1 MDRRMRYAGLQAGL
15 VLALVACGKT
25 SKPPITP
32 LFEGLGVHHRA
43 VTTKSKQAQR
53 YVDQGIVFMYAFNHD
68 EAIRSFRQAAELDPR
83 CAMAWWGISLANGP
97 HINNPYMTP
106 ERSKAA
112 GEALQK
118 AREAARN
125 ATPTERALIEALGSR
140 YADPPPSDRSALE
153 QAYADAMRRV
163 WQEHPDDA
171 DVGALFA
178 EAIMDV
184 HPWDLWQP
192 DGTPKP
198 GTAEILT
205 TLHAVLALDADHP
218 LANHLLIHA
227 VEASPHPADGVDAAD
242 RLRTMVPV
250 AGHLV
255 HMPAHIYAR
264 VGRWK
269 DASEAN
275 EKAIVADREYRK
287 LSPVQ
292 AFYNVYMAHNHHFLS
307 WASMM
312 QGQSVVS
319 IRAAR
324 EMIAGVPPDF
334 LEQSAFFADGY
345 MTIALE
351 ALMRFGKWDE
361 ILREPAPPAF
371 LPITTAHRFF
381 ARGVAYAAKGD
392 VEHAKAER
400 EQFRAALANVTPDRI
415 VGNNPAQ
422 QVMRIAAHLLDG
434 EIAYQEGH
442 LDESIAALSAGVA
455 VEDSLKYNESPDW
468 LQPVRHTLGGVLL
481 ESGKIPEA
489 EAVYRADLERWPEN
503 GWALFGLSQC
513 LSLRKADAEAREV
526 DARFAKTWAQA
537 DIKLE
542 KTCLCLHKP
551 M

>member
-1 MDRRMRYAGLQAGL
+1 MDRRIHHGLLTGL
-15 VLALVACGKT
+15 VLGMVACAET
-25 SKPPITP
+25 PKPPTTP
-32 LFEGLGVHHRA
+32 LFDGLGHHHRA
-43 VTTKSKQAQR
+43 VTTKSKQAQQ

-68 EAIRSFRQAAELDPR
+68 EAIRSFRQAAEFDPN

-97 HINNPYMTP
+97 HINNPIMPP
-106 ERSKAA
+106 ERSQAA
-112 GEALQK
+112 WEALQK
-118 AREAARN
+118 ARETASK

-140 YADPPPSDRSALE
+140 YADPPPADRSALE
-153 QAYADAMRRV
+153 QGYADAMRRV
-163 WQEHPDDA
+163 WQEHPNDA

-178 EAIMDV
+178 EAMMDLR
-184 HPWDLWQP
+184 PWNLWLP
-192 DGTPKP
+192 DGTPQP

-205 TLHAVLALDADHP
+205 TLRAVLTLDADHP

-227 VEASPHPADGVDAAD
+227 VEASPHPSEGLDAAD
-242 RLRTMVPV
+242 RLRTLVPG

-269 DASEAN
+269 EASEAN

-287 LSPVQ
+287 RSPVQ
-292 AFYNVYMAHNHHFLS
+292 EFYNVYMAHNHHFLA

-312 QGQSVVS
+312 QGQSAVS
-319 IRAAR
+319 IHAAR

-334 LEQSAFFADGY
+334 LQASAFFADGY

-361 ILREPAPPAF
+361 ILQEPAPPAF

-381 ARGVAYAAKGD
+381 ARGVAYAAKGE
-392 VEHAKAER
+392 VGKAKAER
-400 EQFRAALANVTPDRI
+400 ELFRAAVANVTPDHV

-422 QVMRIAAHLLDG
+422 QVLRIAAHLLDG

-442 LDESIAALSAGVA
+442 LDESVAALTAGVA

-481 ESGKIPEA
+481 EAGKIPEA

-513 LSLRKADAEAREV
+513 LSLRQADAEAREV
-526 DARFAKTWAQA
+526 EARFAKTWAQA
-537 DIKLE
+537 DIKLD

>member
-1 MDRRMRYAGLQAGL
+1 MRYAGLQAGL
-15 VLALVACGKT
+15 VLALVACGKP

-53 YVDQGIVFMYAFNHD
+53 YMDQGIVFMYAFNHD

-97 HINNPYMTP
+97 HINNPFMTP
-106 ERSKAA
+106 ERSQAA
-112 GEALQK
+112 WEALQK

-171 DVGALFA
+171 DVGALFT

-184 HPWDLWQP
+184 HPWDLWEP

-205 TLHAVLALDADHP
+205 TLHAVLGLDADHP

-264 VGRWK
+264 IGRWQ

-292 AFYNVYMAHNHHFLS
+292 EFYNVYMAHNHHFLS

-334 LEQSAFFADGY
+334 LQQSAFFADGY
-345 MTIALE
+345 MTIAIE

-361 ILREPAPPAF
+361 ILQEPVPPAF

-392 VEHAKAER
+392 VAHAKAER
-400 EQFRAALANVTPDRI
+400 EQFHAALANVTADRI

-422 QVMRIAAHLLDG
+422 QVMRIAANLLDG

-442 LDESIAALSAGVA
+442 LNESIAALRAGVA

-468 LQPVRHTLGGVLL
+468 LQPVRHTLGGALL
-481 ESGKIPEA
+481 EAGKIPEA